1 MARSLC
7 LNPDYLGRIY
17 RHARGHTL
25 TQAIHRRQV
34 REALALLRDT
44 ALNVDEIARASGY
57 QDPRYFRRIFS
68 RYQGVSPIR
77 YRNFHTRIHIN
88 TR

>member
-1 MARSLC
+1 MRFAH
-7 LNPDYLGRIY
+7 Y

-44 ALNVDEIARASGY
+44 ALNVDEIAGASGF

-68 RYQGVSPIR
+68 RYPDL
-77 YRNFHTRIHIN
+77 RNWGDGDRASC
-88 TR
+88 